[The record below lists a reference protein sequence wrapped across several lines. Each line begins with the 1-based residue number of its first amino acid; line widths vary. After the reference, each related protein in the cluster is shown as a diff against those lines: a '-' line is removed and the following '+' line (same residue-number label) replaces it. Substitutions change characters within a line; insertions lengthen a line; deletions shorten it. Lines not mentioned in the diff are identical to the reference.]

1 MAKSAAAKAKSIIDA
16 AKKAGTFK
24 TLLSALDAADLT
36 STLMD
41 QKGNFTVFAPT
52 DDAFKAIDK
61 NVLNGL
67 LKPEKKKDLQRIL
80 KHHVVRGRMDAKSVS
95 GRKTLRPLEGGE
107 ITVRTEGSKVF
118 LGDAR
123 VTQTDIEAE
132 NGVIHV
138 INSVLMPA
146 PARA

>member
-1 MAKSAAAKAKSIIDA
+1 
-16 AKKAGTFK
+16 
-24 TLLSALDAADLT
+24 
-36 STLMD
+36 MD
-41 QKGNFTVFAPT
+41 RKGNFTVFAPT